1 MKSIFQWHDMCCAHF
16 SHNLEWTFICTQD
29 KLHWFH
35 QTESEFQNPPS
46 SPSLPAQ
53 ITTRLSSELLLRF
66 PSAAA
71 AAETQPT
78 LLSPAPAVLLVAVE
92 SHHSRLLVDQES
104 PSAPQQVTRLWLP
117 ETLASHSYVISMY
130 YCEKCNGDNTHVSPV
145 CNPSIT
151 MHNTYCVCEGPD
163 GRSRVTQ
170 NIRTEG
176 VGARREICLQ

>member
-1 MKSIFQWHDMCCAHF
+1 MCCAHF
-16 SHNLEWTFICTQD
+16 SPQSWMD
-29 KLHWFH
+29 LHLH
-35 QTESEFQNPPS
+35 SGQTPLISPDRVRIPKPS
-46 SPSLPAQ
+46 IVPISPRSDHYKIIKWAAVKIP
-53 ITTRLSSELLLRF
+53 ISCRCCCCCWNTTHSALSSSSR
-66 PSAAA
+66 AA
-71 AAETQPT
+71 
-78 LLSPAPAVLLVAVE
+78 
-92 SHHSRLLVDQES
+92 HHSRLLVDQES

-151 MHNTYCVCEGPD
+151 MHNTYCEGPD

-176 VGARREICLQ
+176 VGPRREICLQ